1 MPLNRGTFE
10 SRSWTA
16 SKMPKLRNA
25 ASGWRFRGRNEWPF
39 LSRYAR
45 KPIPMNETLH
55 KDFKEFFQSLI
66 ERKVKFLVIGG
77 CAVAWL
83 GRPRNTAMENRDLLR
98 YPRCDLFR
106 VLPSS
111 NRVARGRNGVPND
124 LPRRSQNEQA
134 CSRAPERFRR
144 PCPPPSRNRRT
155 IHRTSRWPLIFH

>member
-1 MPLNRGTFE
+1 MPPSPGTC
-10 SRSWTA
+10 SSWSSTA
-16 SKMPKLRNA
+16 SRRPKPRNA
-25 ASGWRFRGRNEWPF
+25 ASGWRFRVSSAWSSS
-39 LSRYAR
+39 SRYAR

-55 KDFKEFFQSLI
+55 KDFREFLQSLI
-66 ERKVKFLVIGG
+66 ERNVKFLVIGG
-77 CAVAWL
+77 YAVAWL
-83 GRPRNTAMENRDLLR
+83 ARPRNTAMENRDLLR

-111 NRVARGRNGVPND
+111 NRVARGRNGGPND